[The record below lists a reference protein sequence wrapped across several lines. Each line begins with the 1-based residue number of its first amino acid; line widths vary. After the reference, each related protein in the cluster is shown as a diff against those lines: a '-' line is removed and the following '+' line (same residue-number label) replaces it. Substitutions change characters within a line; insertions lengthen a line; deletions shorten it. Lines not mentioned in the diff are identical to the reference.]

1 LVTIHQRRVR
11 KGLFGSLG
19 YCFLERVNKSIRNIK
34 RQLRGLPTAAAVKR
48 HACGLPAAATVAASE
63 KDFTVRLLLP
73 L

>member
-1 LVTIHQRRVR
+1 RHGEITFHQRRVR

-48 HACGLPAAATVAASE
+48 HACGLPAVATAPRQ
-63 KDFTVRLLLP
+63 KRILR
-73 L
+73 